1 MVVVVIG
8 RGLDL
13 DDIGRMGGIVVE
25 PNRNLDL
32 DSDCYYLKNLM
43 AQPEN
48 SLAFHHPSEHT
59 PNSHSDTPA

>member
-1 MVVVVIG
+1 MVVVEIG
-8 RGLDL
+8 RGPDL
-13 DDIGRMGGIVVE
+13 GDIGQMGGIGVE
-25 PNRNLDL
+25 PNRSL

-43 AQPEN
+43 AHLEN